1 MQLCVYLELLKIFY
15 WLLMILLNYPTQLL
29 EITFVLRPFGRDR
42 NTALQ
47 KSLLSFFCFLVA
59 AVDSTNLSN
68 KLVYYQ
74 LYFLCS
80 PIIST

>member
-1 MQLCVYLELLKIFY
+1 MRLFRIIKDFLLATDDSAKLSHTVIG
-15 WLLMILLNYPTQLL
+15 NYICATTLWSGS
-29 EITFVLRPFGRDR
+29 EYRF
-42 NTALQ
+42 AK
-47 KSLLSFFCFLVA
+47 KSTVFFFAFLDA